1 MVEYT
6 FIPSTQEAKADED
19 LKGQPGLH
27 TELELQETETL
38 FWKSKQIST
47 DLIWISFLK
56 KARW

>member
-1 MVEYT
+1 VEYT

-47 DLIWISFLK
+47 DLI
-56 KARW
+56 